1 MRLAA
6 FIEANVELILVEFEA
21 FARSIWPH
29 GAAVDLFEAR
39 NDAQKILEATVA
51 DMRTVQTAA
60 QQADKSKGARR
71 IGERRGELG
80 QPSMSHGTARA
91 VSGFDLWALIAEY
104 RALRASVLRLWRASD
119 PQPDVRDLDELTRF
133 NESID
138 QSLTVAVHAY
148 GLRVEKDCQE
158 WFAKE
163 RVARTAA
170 EQANRA
176 KDLFLAT
183 LSHEMRTPL
192 NAVVGWLSILQQEGV
207 DAGRVREG
215 LQVIERNTRAQVQ
228 LIDDLLDVSR
238 ILSGKLGIEMRP
250 CELSDVVAAG
260 VEAVRPAADARG
272 VTLTTSLPASST
284 ASCDSAR
291 IQQVVWNLTWN
302 AVKFTP
308 KGGCVDVSLRQEG
321 SRMRIEVRDT
331 GRGISA
337 DLLPH
342 VFERFTQA
350 DSSTRRTVGGLGLGL
365 SIVKYIVD
373 AHGGL
378 VSVHSDGEGMGATFI
393 VWLPIQAVT
402 SHQERQDDGQ
412 AEAREPEAQIQG
424 EVSGRA
430 AAARLDGVRVLVVE
444 DEPDSR
450 LALVMVLEQAG
461 ARVYAAGTV
470 DGALALLAEANPDVL
485 VSDLGMPGRDGF
497 DLIREIRGKGGP
509 AAAVPAIALTA
520 LVQKDDAERALAA
533 GFQRHVP
540 KPVDPHRLTAV
551 IATVKTPSGE

>member
-1 MRLAA
+1 MRLAD
-6 FIEANVELILVEFEA
+6 FIEAHVELILVEFEA
-21 FARSIWPH
+21 FARSIWPE
-29 GAAVDLFEAR
+29 GASVDVSEAR
-39 NDAQKILEATVA
+39 DDAQQILEATVE
-51 DMRTVQTAA
+51 DMRTVQTPA
-60 QQADKSKGARR
+60 QQTDKSQGLGRVS
-71 IGERRGELG
+71 ERRGIVG

-104 RALRASVLRLWRASD
+104 RAVRATVLRLWRASD
-119 PQPDVRDLDELTRF
+119 PQPDIRDLDELTRF

-148 GLRVEKDCQE
+148 GVQVERDRQE
-158 WFAKE
+158 WLAKE
-163 RVARTAA
+163 QVARTAA

-192 NAVVGWLSILQQEGV
+192 NAIVGWLSILQQEGV

-215 LQVIERNTRAQVQ
+215 LKVIDRNTRAQVQ
-228 LIDDLLDVSR
+228 LINDLLDVSR
-238 ILSGKLGIEMRP
+238 IMSGKLAIEMRP
-250 CELSDVVAAG
+250 CELTEVVAAG
-260 VEAVRPAADARG
+260 IEAVRPAADARG
-272 VTLTTSLPASST
+272 VTLSTSLPASSH
-284 ASCDSAR
+284 ASCDGAR

-308 KGGCVDVSLRQEG
+308 KGGRVDVSLRQEG

-350 DSSTRRTVGGLGLGL
+350 DSSTRRAVGGLGLGL

-373 AHGGL
+373 AHGGN
-378 VSVHSDGEGMGATFI
+378 VEVHSDGDDRGATFI

-402 SHQERQDDGQ
+402 RQDDRHDH
-412 AEAREPEAQIQG
+412 AEADADEPESAMQG
-424 EVSGRA
+424 EGSAPA

-450 LALVMVLEQAG
+450 LALVMVLEEAG
-461 ARVYAAGTV
+461 AQVYAAGTV
-470 DGALALLAEANPDVL
+470 DSALDLLAEATPDVL

-497 DLIREIRGKGGP
+497 DLIREVRDKSGP
-509 AAAVPAIALTA
+509 VAAVPAIALTA

-551 IATVKTPSGE
+551 ISTVKTPPDE

>member
-1 MRLAA
+1 MRLGD
-6 FIEANVELILVEFEA
+6 FIEANLEAILVEFEA
-21 FARSIWPH
+21 FARSIWPD
-29 GAAVDLFEAR
+29 GASVELSEAR
-39 NDAQKILEATVA
+39 NDAQHILHATVA
-51 DMRTVQTAA
+51 DMRTVQTMA
-60 QQADKSKGARR
+60 QQADKSKGAGRVR
-71 IGERRGELG
+71 ERRGVLG
-80 QPSMSHGTARA
+80 QPSISHGTARA

-104 RALRASVLRLWRASD
+104 RALRASVLRLWRASE
-119 PQPDVRDLDELTRF
+119 PLPDVRDLDELTRF

-148 GLRVEKDCQE
+148 GVQVERDRQE
-158 WFAKE
+158 LLARE
-163 RVARTAA
+163 QVARTAA
-170 EQANRA
+170 EHANRA

-192 NAVVGWLSILQQEGV
+192 NAIVGWLSILQQEGV
-207 DAGRVREG
+207 DAARVREG
-215 LQVIERNTRAQVQ
+215 LKVIDRNTHAQVQ
-228 LIDDLLDVSR
+228 LINDLLDVSR
-238 ILSGKLGIEMRP
+238 ILSGKLGIDMRP

-272 VTLTTSLPASST
+272 VTLSTSLPAGGAA
-284 ASCDSAR
+284 ASCDGPR
-291 IQQVVWNLTWN
+291 IQQVVWNLAWN

-308 KGGCVDVSLRQEG
+308 KGGRVDVSLRQEG
-321 SRMRIEVRDT
+321 SRMRIDVRDT

-350 DSSTRRTVGGLGLGL
+350 DSSTRRAVGGLGLGL

-373 AHGGL
+373 AHGGM
-378 VSVHSDGEGMGATFI
+378 VHVHSDGDGMGATFI

-402 SHQERQDDGQ
+402 ALEARHEDGQ
-412 AEAREPEAQIQG
+412 ADVSVGPERRDDG
-424 EVSGRA
+424 A
-430 AAARLDGVRVLVVE
+430 AGATVARLDGVRVLVVE

-461 ARVYAAGTV
+461 AQVHAAGTV
-470 DGALALLAEANPDVL
+470 DGALALLAEATPDVL

-497 DLIREIRGKGGP
+497 DLIREVRGTGGP
-509 AAAVPAIALTA
+509 VAAVPAIALTA

-551 IATVKTPSGE
+551 IATVKTRSDE